1 MEATPDDPPE
11 SNDQSRNVDNDASI
25 VHTWPPST
33 ELANQS
39 SDAAYND
46 HGDQEETQSGESDN
60 SQTESKAAEKSP
72 CKMQQGAIFSG
83 KILSFCCSECKGD
96 TTYSPNDLLKHF
108 QGAHKGTLPTYPCDL
123 CTFVTNEFS
132 SLQRH
137 RIGHRDTLVTCEICN
152 DGVQY
157 SLLLLTRHFIM
168 CHSCNGLFRC
178 KKCDFSTR
186 DAGTFVQHIHHHN
199 EGSHKCVR
207 CPPMSPTQGKVLS
220 GTFPFTCQ
228 FCGYG
233 AARREYLNKHLTVA
247 HGDEM
252 DRTNRWKATEDSGV
266 NNSGLKLLLKKSPAG
281 GSRESQWMSKLNS
294 LPGVGLLDH
303 NGRLFNPEKTLE
315 ETQQFLERAVGVK
328 KESSKWSKSPLKSE
342 PQCSYP
348 VTPTTPQP
356 KIQETELSSG
366 SGILNSG
373 NSNGLTVLMVKNK
386 ISIPPNCTTKVM
398 GFKMVDGKKHLV
410 LKVIPTKQE
419 PSMKNEMSPADLP
432 EDDKKTVSSP
442 CSSLSPRSKS
452 LFRLDS
458 EKKKDFTASLRAE
471 AQDIEKDTGGQSP
484 LLDEH
489 EANVDRTSIAPN
501 QVGCET
507 LQTSSQLLT
516 PPSDSTCI
524 DLVST
529 VTKEALFGM
538 NQVSHSDRMKSSQ
551 QDHELSVTDL
561 SVEKSQS
568 KTLTVVCSLAAEI
581 TPTDM
586 VMVKAQ
592 SNTSVDSGM
601 DEMSQSESIADEPAP
616 LEVISDAKTDLILIS
631 PSGSPPS
638 ALPSNCVADDAT
650 PSADLGKSPGQ
661 MGHSVDNK
669 SCDISTEQSC
679 ASERIIGQR
688 PPRAP
693 VKRSPRFIS
702 EDEEKRSP
710 VAGETESS
718 LSESTATVCFSNL
731 ANGKISRMD
740 SLSDFSLATN
750 SSPSK
755 ELASDSTAVDNQSS
769 SVTPNGTTV
778 SHGSPQNK
786 TKAGESPDA
795 KDCNKGAETLLQNS
809 PSQEV
814 FSFHNYSKDS
824 FSSSPD
830 SLEADENSPEDL
842 EDGECEEDFD
852 ELKLASDWSL
862 TLPAS
867 PPLGTELPEEEN
879 VGSGGEGSAANE
891 PVPASEKKAL
901 ERVADSD
908 IEVDECI
915 ATVDDTDD
923 DLPIPVLPEAEHGTA
938 SLSESGKKEEE
949 GVSPAVEKG
958 TTTLSNAAVLG
969 KILEKHSD
977 AIISQQLEKERM
989 VSSAA
994 VPDPIR
1000 PTKTTL
1006 RILQTPEGKQQMFLQ
1021 TTETPYAVQLKSS
1034 PGFKL
1039 ITKSC
1044 ASKLNV
1050 SYVKPGI
1057 ERPSKGTGLSLTLN
1071 GGRIGMSAQGSSREG
1086 EGHASLLQAVSSSG
1100 GRYFVN
1106 ASALKGPLLLSGAVK
1121 PPSGEQTTNTQPTCY
1136 LVQRP
1141 LPVVPVSNESIG
1153 STSKTVLTT
1162 RPLLA
1167 MPVNSADKAAPLQTG
1182 RQAYLVRYISPAKS
1196 GILLNSSD
1204 GKGASQGSHAN
1215 EGGKSRVFLKIVR
1228 SPNGTRFLSTAP
1240 CTSAKKPIYV
1250 AASSLQSPYFLMS
1263 SHNSFTSLSAG
1274 LKTSNTHE
1282 LIPGK
1287 LTSILPQ
1294 SSIDIKNRAED
1305 SIAIQKSPLSPLY
1318 TRSQSQRKR
1327 RRRGLF
1333 EEPFESSPKT
1343 RRISSKSSEV
1353 SSLWEP
1359 AAKDVE
1365 RTLRLSPF
1373 SPLQE
1378 IKCPR
1383 RNQPVVVLN
1392 HPDADIPEVANIMKS
1407 VNRYKSEVVKVAL
1420 SQSTVKALSEWSF
1433 RGAEGALSKPG
1444 TRVQPLGS
1452 NVRERFIL
1460 KLKLKKKSRSKYE
1473 VVRLSSTTGSEQMP
1487 KFNCWFCG
1495 RVFNNQE
1502 EWIGHGQRHLMEA
1515 TRDWNKLF

>member
-11 SNDQSRNVDNDASI
+11 SHDQSRDADEDVSMVD
-25 VHTWPPST
+25 TWPPST
-33 ELANQS
+33 ELANQTS
-39 SDAAYND
+39 ETACNEHSDQD
-46 HGDQEETQSGESDN
+46 DTQSGETGADD
-60 SQTESKAAEKSP
+60 SQTESKVSEKSP

-207 CPPMSPTQGKVLS
+207 CPPISPTQGKSHS

-233 AARREYLNKHLTVA
+233 AARSEYLNKHLSVA
-247 HGDEM
+247 HGDEI
-252 DRTNRWKATEDSGV
+252 DRTNRWKSIEDNAGV
-266 NNSGLKLLLKKSPAG
+266 NSPGLKLLLKKGPAG
-281 GSRESQWMSKLNS
+281 GSREPQWMSKLNS

-328 KESSKWSKSPLKSE
+328 KEGNKWTKSSLKSE

-348 VTPTTPQP
+348 VTLTTPQP
-356 KIQETELSSG
+356 KMQENELSSG
-366 SGILNSG
+366 SGLVNPS

-410 LKVIPTKQE
+410 LKVIPTKQD
-419 PSMKNEMSPADLP
+419 SSTKNEMSLADVS
-432 EDDKKTVSSP
+432 EEDKKTASSP

-452 LFRLDS
+452 LFNLDS
-458 EKKKDFTASLRAE
+458 EKKRDFTASIKLE
-471 AQDIEKDTGGQSP
+471 AHDIEKDTGDQSP
-484 LLDEH
+484 LLHEH
-489 EANVDRTSIAPN
+489 EASLGRISIAAN
-501 QVGCET
+501 QVGDEAVE
-507 LQTSSQLLT
+507 TSSQLLSL
-516 PPSDSTCI
+516 PSDSHCV

-529 VTKEALFGM
+529 MTKEASFST
-538 NQVSHSDRMKSSQ
+538 NQNSCPDRKSLH
-551 QDHELSVTDL
+551 DHELPVDN
-561 SVEKSQS
+561 SQS
-568 KTLTVVCSLAAEI
+568 INSTATLPDATLGEIMPTDVLRVKEAPSQSLAKHNSE
-581 TPTDM
+581 
-586 VMVKAQ
+586 
-592 SNTSVDSGM
+592 VDSDM
-601 DEMSQSESIADEPAP
+601 NEIQSESADEPTRPVLSNVKPDVFSVSAN
-616 LEVISDAKTDLILIS
+616 DDQ
-631 PSGSPPS
+631 PS
-638 ALPSNCVADDAT
+638 ALILNCMADEAT
-650 PSADLGKSPGQ
+650 PTPVSGKSPGQ
-661 MGHSVDNK
+661 MGHLVGNK
-669 SCDISTEQSC
+669 SCNDESTEESALCEGIVEQSS
-679 ASERIIGQR
+679 ART
-688 PPRAP
+688 P
-693 VKRSPRFIS
+693 VKLSPLSIS
-702 EDEEKRSP
+702 AKKQPPFVVVVDEDDTSLINSTAASSSNLTNGKTFHTYS
-710 VAGETESS
+710 VADLNLPTESS
-718 LSESTATVCFSNL
+718 S
-731 ANGKISRMD
+731 
-740 SLSDFSLATN
+740 
-750 SSPSK
+750 SK
-755 ELASDSTAVDNQSS
+755 ELASGNTLVRSKSS
-769 SVTPNGTTV
+769 GITLNGTTFSDV
-778 SHGSPQNK
+778 NFQDK
-786 TKAGESPDA
+786 TRADESPIPIDSSME
-795 KDCNKGAETLLQNS
+795 AETLQNS

-824 FSSSPD
+824 FGSSPD
-830 SLEADENSPEDL
+830 SLEVDNQSPEDL
-842 EDGECEEDFD
+842 EDDECDEEFD
-852 ELKLASDWSL
+852 EIKLSSDWSL

-867 PPLGTELPEEEN
+867 PPLEQSEEEN
-879 VGSGGEGSAANE
+879 VGSGGEGSAGDEALS
-891 PVPASEKKAL
+891 ASEKKAL
-901 ERVADSD
+901 ERVSDSD

-915 ATVDDTDD
+915 ATVDEE
-923 DLPIPVLPEAEHGTA
+923 LPLPVTPETEKGTA
-938 SLSESGKKEEE
+938 SLAEALKQEEK
-949 GVSPAVEKG
+949 GVSPVVERG
-958 TTTLSNAAVLG
+958 AATLSNAAVLG

-994 VPDPIR
+994 ASDAVR

-1021 TTETPYAVQLKSS
+1021 TTETPYAVPVQLKSS

-1044 ASKLNV
+1044 ASKVNV

-1071 GGRIGMSAQGSSREG
+1071 GGRIGMAAQGASGEG
-1086 EGHASLLQAVSSSG
+1086 EGYASLLQAVSSSG

-1106 ASALKGPLLLSGAVK
+1106 ASALKGPLLLSSAVK
-1121 PPSGEQTTNTQPTCY
+1121 PPSGEQTTDTQPTCY

-1141 LPVVPVSNESIG
+1141 LPVAPVSNESTC

-1167 MPVNSADKAAPLQTG
+1167 MPVNSSDKAAPLQTG

-1196 GILLNSSD
+1196 GILLNSAD
-1204 GKGASQGSHAN
+1204 GKGSHAN
-1215 EGGKSRVFLKIVR
+1215 EGGKSRVFLKVLR

-1250 AASSLQSPYFLMS
+1250 AASSLQSPCFLMS
-1263 SHNSFTSLSAG
+1263 SNKAFTSLSTG
-1274 LKTSNTHE
+1274 LKTSSTPK
-1282 LIPGK
+1282 LIPAK
-1287 LTSILPQ
+1287 LKNILPR
-1294 SSIDIKNRAED
+1294 SGIDIKTQDED
-1305 SIAIQKSPLSPLY
+1305 GGEIQKSSRIPMHI
-1318 TRSQSQRKR
+1318 RQRSQRKR
-1327 RRRGLF
+1327 RRRALF
-1333 EEPFESSPKT
+1333 EEQFGTCKT
-1343 RRISSKSSEV
+1343 RRMSSKSPAEREV
-1353 SSLWEP
+1353 ASLWEP

-1373 SPLQE
+1373 SPLQQ

-1383 RNQPVVVLN
+1383 QNQPVVVLN

-1420 SQSTVKALSEWSF
+1420 SQSTVKALSEWSLL
-1433 RGAEGALSKPG
+1433 GPEGTLSKPSS
-1444 TRVQPLGS
+1444 RVRSLET

-1460 KLKLKKKSRSKYE
+1460 KLKLKKKSRRKYE
-1473 VVRLSSTTGSEQMP
+1473 VVKLSSSTGSEQLP
-1487 KFNCWFCG
+1487 TFSCWFCG

>member
-1 MEATPDDPPE
+1 MREPE
-11 SNDQSRNVDNDASI
+11 
-25 VHTWPPST
+25 
-33 ELANQS
+33 
-39 SDAAYND
+39 
-46 HGDQEETQSGESDN
+46 
-60 SQTESKAAEKSP
+60 
-72 CKMQQGAIFSG
+72 
-83 KILSFCCSECKGD
+83 
-96 TTYSPNDLLKHF
+96 
-108 QGAHKGTLPTYPCDL
+108 L
-123 CTFVTNEFS
+123 C
-132 SLQRH
+132 LRH

-199 EGSHKCVR
+199 EGSHKCAR
-207 CPPMSPTQGKVLS
+207 CPPISPTQGKVPS

-233 AARREYLNKHLTVA
+233 AARKEYLNKHLTVA

-252 DRTNRWKATEDSGV
+252 DRTNRWKTTDDNSGV

-281 GSRESQWMSKLNS
+281 GSREPQWMSKLNS

-328 KESSKWSKSPLKSE
+328 KESTKWNKSPLKSE

-356 KIQETELSSG
+356 KTQENELSSG
-366 SGILNSG
+366 SGILNPS

-386 ISIPPNCTTKVM
+386 ISIPPHCTTKVM

-419 PSMKNEMSPADLP
+419 PSAKNELSSADVA
-432 EDDKKTVSSP
+432 EDDKKAASSP
-442 CSSLSPRSKS
+442 CASLSLRAKS
-452 LFRLDS
+452 VFGLDS
-458 EKKKDFTASLRAE
+458 ENNKDFTASLRVE
-471 AQDIEKDTGGQSP
+471 AQDIEKDTGDQSP
-484 LLDEH
+484 LVDEP
-489 EANVDRTSIAPN
+489 EANLHRSSIAAD

-516 PPSDSTCI
+516 PSSDPPCI
-524 DLVST
+524 DLVSPM
-529 VTKEALFGM
+529 TKEVSFCM
-538 NQVSHSDRMKSSQ
+538 NQDCHSDEIMSSQ
-551 QDHELSVTDL
+551 HDHELSVPDPPT
-561 SVEKSQS
+561 EKSQS
-568 KTLTVVCSLAAEI
+568 TNLTALISPATEI
-581 TPTDM
+581 TPSDILT
-586 VMVKAQ
+586 VKETEPSTA
-592 SNTSVDSGM
+592 VDSDM
-601 DEMSQSESIADEPAP
+601 EEISQSESIEEERTPH
-616 LEVISDAKTDLILIS
+616 EVISNVKSDLILVS
-631 PSGSPPS
+631 PSDSPPS
-638 ALPSNCVADDAT
+638 ALSSNCIADDVT
-650 PSADLGKSPGQ
+650 LSADSGKSPGQ
-661 MGHSVDNK
+661 MGHLVDNNK
-669 SCDISTEQSC
+669 CCSDESTEQSC
-679 ASERIIGQR
+679 TSERIVEQSS
-688 PPRAP
+688 PKTH
-693 VKRSPRFIS
+693 VKRSPHS
-702 EDEEKRSP
+702 LSDEEKQSS
-710 VAGETESS
+710 AADETS
-718 LSESTATVCFSNL
+718 LSGSTAKTVCFSNL
-731 ANGKISRMD
+731 ANGKTSQVN
-740 SLSDFSLATN
+740 SLCDFTVSADPC
-750 SSPSK
+750 PSK
-755 ELASDSTAVDNQSS
+755 ELASDNTVVDNLSS
-769 SVTPNGTTV
+769 SATPNGANLLDI
-778 SHGSPQNK
+778 SPQK
-786 TKAGESPDA
+786 TRALESPDA
-795 KDCNKGAETLLQNS
+795 KDCNREAETLLQNS

-830 SLEADENSPEDL
+830 SLEADENLVEDL
-842 EDGECEEDFD
+842 EDGECEDDFG

-867 PPLGTELPEEEN
+867 PPPETEQSEEEN
-879 VGSGGEGSAANE
+879 IGSGGEGSAGDD
-891 PVPASEKKAL
+891 PVSPSEKKAL

-915 ATVDDTDD
+915 ATVDD
-923 DLPIPVLPEAEHGTA
+923 LSIPVLSETEQGTA
-938 SLSESGKKEEE
+938 SSSESGQKEEE
-949 GVSPAVEKG
+949 SVSFAVEKG
-958 TTTLSNAAVLG
+958 NLSNAAVLG
-969 KILEKHSD
+969 KILEQHSD

-994 VPDPIR
+994 VPDNIR

-1021 TTETPYAVQLKSS
+1021 TTETPYAVPVQLKSS

-1044 ASKLNV
+1044 TSKVNV

-1057 ERPSKGTGLSLTLN
+1057 ERPSKGTALSLTLN
-1071 GGRIGMSAQGSSREG
+1071 GGRIGMSAQGSSGEG
-1086 EGHASLLQAVSSSG
+1086 EGHAPLLQAVSSSG
-1100 GRYFVN
+1100 GHYLVN
-1106 ASALKGPLLLSGAVK
+1106 ASTLKGPLLLSSAVK
-1121 PPSGEQTTNTQPTCY
+1121 PLSGEQTANTQPTCY

-1141 LPVVPVSNESIG
+1141 LPVVPVSNESTG
-1153 STSKTVLTT
+1153 PNSKTVLTT

-1167 MPVNSADKAAPLQTG
+1167 MPVNSADKGAPLQTG

-1196 GILLNSSD
+1196 GILLNRSD
-1204 GKGASQGSHAN
+1204 GKGASQGSNAN

-1228 SPNGTRFLSTAP
+1228 SPNGTKFLSTAP
-1240 CTSAKKPIYV
+1240 YNSAKKPIYV
-1250 AASSLQSPYFLMS
+1250 AASSLQSPYLLMS

-1274 LKTSNTHE
+1274 LKTSNTHK
-1282 LIPGK
+1282 LIPAK
-1287 LTSILPQ
+1287 LNSILPQ
-1294 SSIDIKNRAED
+1294 SNLDIKNRVQDGME
-1305 SIAIQKSPLSPLY
+1305 IQKSPLSALD

-1333 EEPFESSPKT
+1333 VEPFETCPKT
-1343 RRISSKSSEV
+1343 RRILSKP
-1353 SSLWEP
+1353 SSLWKP

-1378 IKCPR
+1378 FKCPR

-1407 VNRYKSEVVKVAL
+1407 VSRYKSEVVKVAL
-1420 SQSTVKALSEWSF
+1420 SQSTVKALSEWSLL
-1433 RGAEGALSKPG
+1433 GPEGTLSKPAS
-1444 TRVQPLGS
+1444 RVQPLGS
-1452 NVRERFIL
+1452 TVKEHFIL

-1473 VVRLSSTTGSEQMP
+1473 VVRLSSATRSDQMP
-1487 KFNCWFCG
+1487 KFSCWFCG
-1495 RVFNNQE
+1495 RVFTNQE